1 MSFNNIAIRV
11 SELSKYYQIYES
23 PYDRL
28 KQFFMP
34 RLRRLFRQEAID
46 YYREFVALKDV
57 SFDIKKGETFGIV
70 GRNGAGKSTLL
81 QIICGTLTPS
91 AGVVNINGRVAA
103 LLELGSGFNSEFTG
117 RENVYMNATVLG
129 LTKEEIDGCFEDI
142 VKFAD
147 IGEFLDQPVKTYS
160 SGMYV
165 RLAFSVVVHVDA
177 DILIV
182 DEALSVGDMYFQ
194 SKCMMKMKELMSS
207 GVTIL
212 FVSHDVG
219 AVKAI
224 CSRAIYLENGE
235 ITAVGSTDQVI
246 ESYYGAGVKSQ
257 QYIESQ
263 PNKVSVVDTN
273 DCSKD
278 AVASQMNFSMRA
290 EFNRLQNG
298 MAELINVML
307 LSEAG
312 QALEVFD
319 FGQEVVLRI
328 DFRANKNIQTIGLA
342 YHIRDKNGLELI
354 YSDTGIES
362 CHTTNLVSGDVVS
375 YDWKFKLNL
384 REGDYSIAVML
395 SIPQDLSIAKVE
407 VCDFVPLAINFK
419 VGRGKSL
426 PVYGAVYWDN
436 KVSKKRFNTFNLDGK

>member
-23 PYDRL
+23 PHDRL

-34 RLRRLFRQEAID
+34 KLRRLFRQEAIN

-117 RENVYMNATVLG
+117 RENVYMNASVLG
-129 LTKEEIDGCFEDI
+129 LTKEEIDGRFEDI

-207 GVTIL
+207 GVTVL

-219 AVKAI
+219 AVKAL

-246 ESYYGAGVKSQ
+246 ESYYGAGVKAQ

-263 PNKVSVVDTN
+263 PNKVSVLDTN

-278 AVASQMNFSMRA
+278 TIASQMNFSMRA

-298 MAELINVML
+298 MADFLNIQL
-307 LSEAG
+307 LSESG
-312 QALEVFD
+312 QSAEVFD
-319 FGQEVVLRI
+319 SGKDVILRI
-328 DFRANKNIQTIGLA
+328 DFRANEDIKLIGLA
-342 YHIRDKNGLELI
+342 YHIRDKNGFELI
-354 YSDTGIES
+354 YSDTSIES
-362 CHTTNLVSGDVVS
+362 CNTSNLQMYDVVS

-395 SIPQDLSIAKVE
+395 SIPQDLSIDRVE
-407 VCDFVPLAINFK
+407 VCDFIPLAVNFK
-419 VGRGKSL
+419 VLRGNKL
-426 PVYGAVYWDN
+426 PLYGAVYWPNIISHKILNIGD
-436 KVSKKRFNTFNLDGK
+436 K